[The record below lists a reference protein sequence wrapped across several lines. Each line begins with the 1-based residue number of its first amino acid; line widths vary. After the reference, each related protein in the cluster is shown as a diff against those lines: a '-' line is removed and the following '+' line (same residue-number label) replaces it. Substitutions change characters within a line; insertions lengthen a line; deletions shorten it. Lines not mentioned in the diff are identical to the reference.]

1 MTKSI
6 IFLLLD
12 AGEEDGGHDNE
23 AEDEQ
28 DGDDDDQDVDPVR
41 DGRGQR

>member
-1 MTKSI
+1 MIKSI
-6 IFLLLD
+6 IFLLLHT
-12 AGEEDGGHDNE
+12 GEEDGGHDNE